1 VPDEITLRSPD
12 DFHVHLRRE
21 PMLRLVVRSTTDVYR
36 RALVM
41 PNTDPPILGAEDVVA
56 YRDEILHAVEE
67 QGGAAAGAGF
77 TPLMAIKLTD
87 ATTPSVIEKARAAGA
102 VAGKV
107 YPSGVTTGSHGGISD
122 FGADSLID
130 VFKAMRDCGMVL
142 CVHAE
147 MPGVTWSV
155 AEQAFVDDILP
166 EWIVVVPGL
175 KMVVEHVSSST
186 AVAMVKMAPATVAA
200 TVTPMHLTLTDDD
213 ILGHRDHRG
222 RRGLNPH
229 NFCYPMP
236 KTDYDRHTIRE
247 AVASGSPKF
256 FAGDDSA
263 PHRYQDKEAPCGC
276 AGVFCAPASL
286 PTYAEVFDELGC
298 LDKLDDFTGR
308 FGAEFYGLSLNEGTI
323 RLVRSDVATPWVPNY
338 LTSPGRSQSVRCWRA
353 GERLGWVVA
362 REIP

>member
-1 VPDEITLRSPD
+1 MTDELVLRAPDN
-12 DFHVHLRRE
+12 FHVHLRRE
-21 PMLRLVVRSTTDVYR
+21 PMLSLVARATTDVYR

-41 PNTDPPILGAEDVVA
+41 PNTDPPILDADDLVI
-56 YRDEILHAVEE
+56 YRDEIIHATPADFV
-67 QGGAAAGAGF
+67 
-77 TPLMAIKLTD
+77 PLMTIKLTD
-87 ATTPSVIEKARAAGA
+87 ATTPAVIDAARVAGA

-107 YPSGVTTGSHGGISD
+107 YPSGVTTGSYGGVSE
-122 FGADSLID
+122 FGAGSLID
-130 VFKAMRDCGMVL
+130 VFMAMRDCGMVL

-155 AEQAFVDDILP
+155 AEQSFIDDIIP
-166 EWIVVVPGL
+166 DWIAYVPDL
-175 KMVVEHVSSST
+175 KLVVEHVSSSS
-186 AVAMVKMAPATVAA
+186 AVALVKMAPDTVAA

-213 ILGHRDHRG
+213 ILGYRNHRG

-298 LDKLDDFTGR
+298 LDKLDDFAGR
-308 FGAEFYGLSLNEGTI
+308 FGAEFYGLPLNEGTI
-323 RLVRSDVATPWVPNY
+323 RLVRPVGDAGIVPHY

-353 GERLGWVVA
+353 GERLGWIVA
-362 REIP
+362 REAP